1 MEFTL
6 QLLNATLPLQFIS
19 VAAFLF
25 ALYLET
31 ENNFYGDLGKLNNK
45 IFNMTG
51 TSITILSCIVFSVVI
66 VLFMDRQILDQYLLE
81 VYLANIVLVT
91 ISYIITKFYKSN
103 ILKTCI
109 TCNIY
114 LYFSLSLSILLSAI
128 INFIF

>member
-6 QLLNATLPLQFIS
+6 QLLNAILPLQFIS
-19 VAAFLF
+19 IHAFIF
-25 ALYLET
+25 ALYLVT

-51 TSITILSCIVFSVVI
+51 TSITILQCIVLSVFI
-66 VLFMDRQILDQYLLE
+66 VLFLDHNILDQYLLE
-81 VYLANIVLVT
+81 IHLANIVLVT

-103 ILKTCI
+103 ILKACI

-114 LYFSLSLSILLSAI
+114 LYFSLSLSIILSSI
-128 INFIF
+128 ISFIF